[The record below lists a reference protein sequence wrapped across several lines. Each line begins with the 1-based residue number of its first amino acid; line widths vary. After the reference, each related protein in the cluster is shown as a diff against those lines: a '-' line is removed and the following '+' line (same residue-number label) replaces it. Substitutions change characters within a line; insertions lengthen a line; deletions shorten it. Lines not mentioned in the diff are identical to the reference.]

1 MPDSRTA
8 IFEDGHCS
16 EQVSS
21 SVGDDPNTQNLLQKR
36 APFILR
42 RVTGHLKTAAASEA
56 RRVFRLIAVLYF
68 LSSFCETLGGEALT

>member
-1 MPDSRTA
+1 MIRILKTYSKK
-8 IFEDGHCS
+8 G
-16 EQVSS
+16 
-21 SVGDDPNTQNLLQKR
+21 
-36 APFILR
+36 APFIL